1 MSDLNDRLTAL
12 DPAAAQPYQHRDLTS
27 LISRI
32 TAQPQHSSRGWRQ
45 NLELKLASLLVA
57 GSLVVAGSLALVE
70 GTTATLPALAL
81 AQTHAN
87 FAPTASK
94 TIGAIQIYEQF
105 DFKASGAIAATAPTS
120 PSYALTV
127 PRDGAL
133 EASRVAAVFGVS
145 GTPVNTNGDGSDW
158 TVSDPSGASLDY
170 ENTGVP
176 QWYYS
181 STSPAVAPA
190 TASDSA
196 SVPVPSDATLAGDVD
211 RYLTA
216 LGFGYSVASP
226 DFGTSTISDTN
237 ASGGPV
243 SVSTADV
250 TYDVVVNGVTTDQSV
265 NFSVNANNQ
274 VLNASGPALR
284 VGPAANY
291 PLQSPLAGV
300 AALNAA
306 QRAKY
311 ASTARPPTSAA
322 GTSSGSSS
330 GGSSSGTSAAS
341 PPLVSASLTSD
352 TISLATYQLAS
363 GALWF
368 LPVYNYDGDVT
379 SANGVVS
386 SGTWSELAVDPSYVH
401 VGASGSV
408 VSPSQIKF

>member
-1 MSDLNDRLTAL
+1 
-12 DPAAAQPYQHRDLTS
+12 
-27 LISRI
+27 
-32 TAQPQHSSRGWRQ
+32 
-45 NLELKLASLLVA
+45 
-57 GSLVVAGSLALVE
+57 
-70 GTTATLPALAL
+70 
-81 AQTHAN
+81 
-87 FAPTASK
+87 
-94 TIGAIQIYEQF
+94 
-105 DFKASGAIAATAPTS
+105 
-120 PSYALTV
+120 V

-368 LPVYNYDGDVT
+368 LPVYNYAGDVT